1 VKYIA
6 ALAAVV
12 AVLGG
17 LRWSLLATRGKRLRH
32 EDAAQAAAHRNARSR
47 LVALV
52 RWPLFLVLYAAVVVL
67 GLLAGMLVGRQ

>member
-17 LRWSLLATRGKRLRH
+17 LRWSLLATHGKRLRR
-32 EDAAQAAAHRNARSR
+32 EDAAQAAVHRTFRST

-52 RWPLFLVLYAAVVVL
+52 KWPIFLALFAAAVAL